1 MKKKVKNVFKNS
13 NSYKVLLPL
22 EYIYAFCNKVLVAVM
37 GQGEGNVQKA
47 ELYVIYKKLAV
58 KAKSRIF
65 ILEVLTICSSR

>member
-47 ELYVIYKKLAV
+47 ELYVIYKKRAV

>member
-65 ILEVLTICSSR
+65 ILEVLTICISR